1 MITKPDIAVAGEEPQ
16 ADQLGQFWSP
26 ATVALS
32 WPPADG
38 VRAPSVQVSVVAP
51 IRGEMTVDALR
62 RAHLRA
68 ANDVLTAALLSL
80 EQSIQLPR
88 TRARPKPVR

>member
-1 MITKPDIAVAGEEPQ
+1 MIAKPDVAVTAEEPQ
-16 ADQLGQFWSP
+16 TDQLGQFWSP
-26 ATVALS
+26 ATVTLS
-32 WPPADG
+32 WPPAEG

-51 IRGEMTVDALR
+51 IQGEMTVDALR

-80 EQSIQLPR
+80 EQTLQPAR
-88 TRARPKPVR
+88 TRTRTKPVR

>member
-1 MITKPDIAVAGEEPQ
+1 MIAKPDIAVAGEEPQ

-26 ATVALS
+26 ATVTLS
-32 WPPADG
+32 WPPLEG

-80 EQSIQLPR
+80 EQAIQLPR
-88 TRARPKPVR
+88 TRARTRSVR

>member
-1 MITKPDIAVAGEEPQ
+1 MTANPDISVTGEEPQ
-16 ADQLGQFWSP
+16 TDELGQFWSP
-26 ATVALS
+26 ATVTLS
-32 WPPADG
+32 WPAAEG
-38 VRAPSVQVSVVAP
+38 MRAPSVQISVIAP

-80 EQSIQLPR
+80 EQATQPR
-88 TRARPKPVR
+88 TRARSRPVR

>member
-1 MITKPDIAVAGEEPQ
+1 MIAKPDISVAGEEPQ
-16 ADQLGQFWSP
+16 ADELGQFWSP
-26 ATVALS
+26 ATVTLS
-32 WPPADG
+32 WPAAEGMRP
-38 VRAPSVQVSVVAP
+38 PSVRVCVVAP

-80 EQSIQLPR
+80 EQATQLPS
-88 TRARPKPVR
+88 RARTKPVR

>member
-1 MITKPDIAVAGEEPQ
+1 MVAKPDIAVAGEEPQ
-16 ADQLGQFWSP
+16 ADRLGQFWSP
-26 ATVALS
+26 ATVTLS
-32 WPPADG
+32 WPPVEG

-80 EQSIQLPR
+80 EQTIQLPR
-88 TRARPKPVR
+88 VRTRTKPVR